1 MTIEYIANKILV
13 KHFLSFCLISLLVLS
28 CKKAPPAKPSVDI
41 NSAVDA
47 AILPP
52 SPPATSVKYRDTVLE
67 DVLINGV
74 TKKCTTY
81 MADRIQRLSSFDYFY
96 AEDKGDIWPGNL
108 VQSKYLR
115 ENGRLVSL
123 GNFPRDPLNYTF
135 QGSMGSKS
143 VNIVSPTNASYQT
156 TFDDVSKLFWFM
168 PPTFSQQTVQITYS
182 TEQSLL
188 DLGINYGFLAG
199 NLAAKFQSTNT
210 NGNTTLYMV
219 VKNVY
224 FNTSVEYPSNPAGF
238 FGQNVN
244 VSDLKRLIGEDNAP
258 AYISNISYGRV
269 ALVKL
274 VSSYAQREVKTSVE
288 LVLRGLGASLTAGQ
302 KSLISELQLTV
313 EAAPGPSYVLKT
325 LDDVYKFMDEG
336 SQFNHRNGCVPVGY
350 EARYLKNNSI
360 LMTHTG
366 ISYKINDCL

>member
-1 MTIEYIANKILV
+1 
-13 KHFLSFCLISLLVLS
+13 
-28 CKKAPPAKPSVDI
+28 
-41 NSAVDA
+41 
-47 AILPP
+47 
-52 SPPATSVKYRDTVLE
+52 
-67 DVLINGV
+67 
-74 TKKCTTY
+74 
-81 MADRIQRLSSFDYFY
+81 
-96 AEDKGDIWPGNL
+96 
-108 VQSKYLR
+108 
-115 ENGRLVSL
+115 
-123 GNFPRDPLNYTF
+123 
-135 QGSMGSKS
+135 
-143 VNIVSPTNASYQT
+143 
-156 TFDDVSKLFWFM
+156 
-168 PPTFSQQTVQITYS
+168 
-182 TEQSLL
+182 
-188 DLGINYGFLAG
+188 
-199 NLAAKFQSTNT
+199 
-210 NGNTTLYMV
+210 MV

-244 VSDLKRLIGEDNAP
+244 VSDLKRLINEDNAP

-274 VSSYAQREVKTSVE
+274 VSSYAQREVKASVE

-302 KSLISELQLTV
+302 KSLVSELQLTV

>member
-1 MTIEYIANKILV
+1 
-13 KHFLSFCLISLLVLS
+13 
-28 CKKAPPAKPSVDI
+28 
-41 NSAVDA
+41 
-47 AILPP
+47 
-52 SPPATSVKYRDTVLE
+52 
-67 DVLINGV
+67 
-74 TKKCTTY
+74 
-81 MADRIQRLSSFDYFY
+81 
-96 AEDKGDIWPGNL
+96 
-108 VQSKYLR
+108 
-115 ENGRLVSL
+115 
-123 GNFPRDPLNYTF
+123 
-135 QGSMGSKS
+135 MGSKS
-143 VNIVSPTNASYQT
+143 VNIAAPTNASYQT
-156 TFDDVSKLFWFM
+156 AFDDVSKLFWFM
-168 PPTFSQQTVQITYS
+168 PPTYSQQTVQITYS

-199 NLAAKFQSTNT
+199 NLAAKFQTINT

-244 VSDLKRLIGEDNAP
+244 VSDLKRLINEDNAP

-274 VSSYAQREVKTSVE
+274 VSSYAQREVKASVE

-302 KSLISELQLTV
+302 KSLVSELQLTV

>member
-1 MTIEYIANKILV
+1 MKHLLIL
-13 KHFLSFCLISLLVLS
+13 IIVLFAGMS
-28 CKKAPPAKPSVDI
+28 CKKEPPAKPSSDI
-41 NSAVDA
+41 NSAIDVA
-47 AILPP
+47 LLPP
-52 SPPATSVKYRDTVLE
+52 QPPSSSIKYRDTLLE

-74 TKKCTTY
+74 TKKCRTY
-81 MADRIQRLSSFDYFY
+81 MADRVQRFSSFDYFY

-115 ENGRLVSL
+115 DNGRLVSL

-135 QGSMGSKS
+135 QGSMGSRS
-143 VNIVSPTNASYQT
+143 VNIASPANASFQT
-156 TFDDVSKLFWFM
+156 TFDNVSKSFWFM
-168 PPTFSQQTVQITYS
+168 PPTYSQQTVQITYS

-199 NLAAKFQSTNT
+199 KLAAKFQTVNT
-210 NGNTTLYMV
+210 NGNTTLFMV
-219 VKNVY
+219 VKNIY
-224 FNTSVEYPSNPAGF
+224 FNSSVEYPTNPAGF

-244 VSDLKRLIGEDNAP
+244 VSDLKRLIGDDNAP

-274 VSSYAQREVKTSVE
+274 VSSFTQRDVKASVE
-288 LVLRGLGASLTAGQ
+288 LVLKGLGASLTASQ
-302 KSLISELQLTV
+302 KNLVSELQLTI
-313 EAAPGPSYVLKT
+313 EAAPGPNYVLKS

>member
-1 MTIEYIANKILV
+1 MTQKI
-13 KHFLSFCLISLLVLS
+13 KKTFFLLGFFCTIFTS
-28 CKKAPPAKPSVDI
+28 CRKDPPVKPSSDI
-41 NSAVDA
+41 NSAVDDV
-47 AILPP
+47 ILPPP
-52 SPPATSVKYRDTVLE
+52 SPPTSVKYRDTLLE

-74 TKKCTTY
+74 TKKCKTY

-135 QGSMGSKS
+135 QGTLGSKS
-143 VNIVSPTNASYQT
+143 VNITSPTNATYQS

-168 PPTFSQQTVQITYS
+168 SPTFTQQTVQITYS

-199 NLAAKFQSTNT
+199 NLAAKFQTVNT
-210 NGNTTLYMV
+210 TGYTTLYMI
-219 VKNVY
+219 VKSVY

-244 VSDLKRLIGEDNAP
+244 VSDLKRLIAEDNAP

-274 VSSYAQREVKTSVE
+274 VSSFNQRDVKASVE
-288 LVLRGLGASLTAGQ
+288 LVLRGFGASLSSSQQ
-302 KSLISELQLTV
+302 KIVSDLQLTV
-313 EAAPGPSYVLKT
+313 EAAPGPNYVLKS
-325 LDDVYKFMDEG
+325 LEDVNKFMDEG

>member
-1 MTIEYIANKILV
+1 MTKIFWVL
-13 KHFLSFCLISLLVLS
+13 FWGLITLS
-28 CKKAPPAKPSVDI
+28 CKKEPPAKPESDI
-41 NSAVDA
+41 NAAVDA

-52 SPPATSVKYRDTVLE
+52 PSPPTSVKYRDTQLE

-74 TKKCTTY
+74 TKKCKTY

-135 QGSMGSKS
+135 QGTLGSKS
-143 VNIVSPTNASYQT
+143 VNISSPTNSSYQS

-168 PPTFSQQTVQITYS
+168 PPTFTQQTVQITYS

-199 NLAAKFQSTNT
+199 NLAAKFQTVNT
-210 NGNTTLYMV
+210 TGYTTLYMI
-219 VKNVY
+219 VKSVY

-244 VSDLKRLIGEDNAP
+244 VSDLKRLIAEDNAP

-274 VSSYAQREVKTSVE
+274 VSSFNQRDVKASVE
-288 LVLRGLGASLTAGQ
+288 LVLRGLGASLSTSQ
-302 KSLISELQLTV
+302 KKIVSDLQLTV
-313 EAAPGPSYVLKT
+313 EAAPGPSYTLKS
-325 LDDVYKFMDEG
+325 LDDVYEFMDEG

-366 ISYKINDCL
+366 ISYKINECL

>member
-1 MTIEYIANKILV
+1 MYKILY
-13 KHFLSFCLISLLVLS
+13 FGIISSILLS
-28 CKKAPPAKPSVDI
+28 CKKEPPAKPSSDI

-52 SPPATSVKYRDTVLE
+52 PSPTTSVKYRDTALE
-67 DVLINGV
+67 DVLVNGV
-74 TKKCTTY
+74 TKKCRTY

-143 VNIVSPTNASYQT
+143 VNIAAPTNASYQT

-168 PPTFSQQTVQITYS
+168 PPTYSQQTVQITYS

-199 NLAAKFQSTNT
+199 NLAAKFQTTNT

-244 VSDLKRLIGEDNAP
+244 VSDLKRLINEDNAP

-274 VSSYAQREVKTSVE
+274 VSSYTQREVKASVE

-302 KSLISELQLTV
+302 KSLVSELQLTI

-366 ISYKINDCL
+366 ISHKINDCL